1 MLTSPLAHFPL
12 RRLTASYRTGRPV
25 ATGFTVDGH
34 ILIVEE
40 TFDESTKKHILSIH
54 QLKDDWR
61 KTTTIERRE
70 IDFSL
75 VDRFPDGRLILVA
88 SRCDDDVDGTWL
100 PNAFIYDPQGNLLD
114 SFCLDDGIQNM
125 QIDEQGWIWV
135 SYFDEGIYADA
146 VTSSNGAF
154 GLVAFDDTG
163 VVQYKNRQYPIDDC
177 YALNVCSSKEV
188 WFFYYS
194 DYRFIRIN
202 QEQDLVCE
210 APTIAYSQFARYD
223 DYLLAANSDE
233 AHLLRRKGTL
243 FESIRSIRFVSEQ
256 EKSLSGD
263 LTMRNDLIV
272 LATSEHLYFGR
283 LGQRLTSLV
292 VAE

>member
-25 ATGFTVDGH
+25 ATGITVDGH

-40 TFDESTKKHILSIH
+40 TINESREKHVLSIH

-61 KTTTIERRE
+61 KTTIVERND

-75 VDRFPDGRLILVA
+75 VDRFPDGRLLLVA
-88 SRCDDDVDGTWL
+88 SRCDDDIDGTWL
-100 PNAFIYDPQGNLLD
+100 PNAFIYDPQGQLLN

-163 VVQYKNRQYPIDDC
+163 EVQYKNRQYPIDDC
-177 YALNVCSSKEV
+177 YALNVCSSTEV

-194 DYRFIRIN
+194 DYRFVRID
-202 QEQDLVCE
+202 QEDDLVCE
-210 APTIAYSQFARYD
+210 APTITFSQFARYG
-223 DYLLAANSDE
+223 DYLLATNTEE
-233 AHLLRRKGTL
+233 AKLLERSGTL
-243 FESIRSIRFVSEQ
+243 FKSIRSIRFMTEQ
-256 EKSLSGD
+256 GISLSGD
-263 LTMRNDLIV
+263 LTMRDDLIV
-272 LATSEHLYFGR
+272 LATAEHLYVGR
-283 LGQRLTSLV
+283 LGQRLDTLLMG
-292 VAE
+292 E

>member
-1 MLTSPLAHFPL
+1 MLTSPLAHFTL

-25 ATGFTVDGH
+25 ATGITVDGR

-40 TFDESTKKHILSIH
+40 TLDESRNEHVLSIH

-61 KTTTIERRE
+61 KTTMIKRSEV
-70 IDFSL
+70 DFSL
-75 VDRFPDGRLILVA
+75 IDRFPDGRLLLVA

-100 PNAFIYDPQGNLLD
+100 PNAFVYDPQGNLLD

-146 VTSSNGAF
+146 ATSSNGAF

-177 YALNVCSSKEV
+177 YA
-188 WFFYYS
+188 
-194 DYRFIRIN
+194 
-202 QEQDLVCE
+202 
-210 APTIAYSQFARYD
+210 
-223 DYLLAANSDE
+223 
-233 AHLLRRKGTL
+233 
-243 FESIRSIRFVSEQ
+243 
-256 EKSLSGD
+256 
-263 LTMRNDLIV
+263 
-272 LATSEHLYFGR
+272 
-283 LGQRLTSLV
+283 
-292 VAE
+292 

>member
-12 RRLTASYRTGRPV
+12 RRLTASYRAGHPV
-25 ATGFTVDGH
+25 ATGITVDGH

-40 TFDESTKKHILSIH
+40 TLDEARNEHVLSIH

-61 KTTTIERRE
+61 KTTIVKKSE

-75 VDRFPDGRLILVA
+75 VDRFPDGRLLLVA

-100 PNAFIYDPQGNLLD
+100 PNAFIYDVQGNLVNQ
-114 SFCLDDGIQNM
+114 FCLDDGIQNM
-125 QIDEQGWIWV
+125 QIDERGWIWV
-135 SYFDEGIYADA
+135 SYFDEGVYADA

-163 VVQYKNRQYPIDDC
+163 EVQYKNRQYPIDDC
-177 YALNVCSSKEV
+177 YALNICSSKEV

-194 DYRFIRIN
+194 DYRFIRID
-202 QEQDLVCE
+202 QEEDLVCE
-210 APTIAYSQFARYD
+210 APTIAFSQFARYD
-223 DYLLAANSDE
+223 DFLLAANSDE
-233 AHLLRRKGTL
+233 AHLLERKGTL
-243 FESIRSIRFVSEQ
+243 FESVRSIRFMTEQ
-256 EKSLSGD
+256 GNTLSGD

-283 LGQRLTSLV
+283 LGQRLVSLL
-292 VAE
+292 AGK